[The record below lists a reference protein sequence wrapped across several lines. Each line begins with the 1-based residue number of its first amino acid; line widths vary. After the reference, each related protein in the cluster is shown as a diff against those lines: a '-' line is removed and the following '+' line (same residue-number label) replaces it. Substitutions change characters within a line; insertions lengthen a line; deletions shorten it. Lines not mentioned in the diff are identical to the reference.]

1 MPSRWFDIK
10 DKALD
15 LRQGGKSIRYVEKK
29 LGIPRSTLSG
39 WFKNIILTDTQLRIL
54 EAQHQKGMIK
64 GRKNAVLWHNQQ
76 KENHLSKAKTQ
87 ALDTLSHI
95 NFKDV
100 HITELALSML
110 YIGEGSKDNLTSI
123 GNTNPLI
130 LKFFISC
137 LYKLYA
143 IKPAEIKCDLHLRY
157 DQDPK
162 SLIRY
167 WSKTLSIPQN
177 SFHSTKDIRT
187 KGSKTYPNYK
197 GVCIVRCGKMAILR
211 KLVFLS
217 EEFCNK
223 IVTTGDNSFIT

>member
-1 MPSRWFDIK
+1 MVTRWFDIK

-15 LRQGGKSIRYVEKK
+15 LRQGGKSIRFVEKK

-39 WFKNIILTDTQLRIL
+39 WFKNIILTDTQLKIL

-64 GRKNAVLWHNQQ
+64 GRKKAVLWHNQQ

-110 YIGEGSKDNLTSI
+110 YIGEGSRDNLTSI

-130 LKFFISC
+130 LKIGR
-137 LYKLYA
+137 A
-143 IKPAEIKCDLHLRY
+143 H
-157 DQDPK
+157 
-162 SLIRY
+162 
-167 WSKTLSIPQN
+167 
-177 SFHSTKDIRT
+177 
-187 KGSKTYPNYK
+187 
-197 GVCIVRCGKMAILR
+197 V
-211 KLVFLS
+211 
-217 EEFCNK
+217 
-223 IVTTGDNSFIT
+223 